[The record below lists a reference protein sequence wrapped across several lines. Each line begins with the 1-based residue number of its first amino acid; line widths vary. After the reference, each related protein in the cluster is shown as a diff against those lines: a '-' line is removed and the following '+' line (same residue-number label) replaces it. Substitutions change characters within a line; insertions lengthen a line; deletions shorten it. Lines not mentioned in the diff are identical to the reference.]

1 MVQLTQELV
10 ERLDDEARA
19 VGLSRSAVIRQA
31 VSEHL
36 ERSQRSAIA
45 RRIVD
50 GYRRVPP
57 AVPDQWGD
65 AAGDADVAV
74 RELSQRLDAEER
86 VAGLD
91 PW

>member
-19 VGLSRSAVIRQA
+19 VGLSRSAIIRQA

-36 ERSQRSAIA
+36 ERSQHAAIT

-50 GYRRVPP
+50 GYRRLPQ
-57 AVPDQWGD
+57 AVPDQWGTTEEQ
-65 AAGDADVAV
+65 AEVAV
-74 RELSQRLDAEER
+74 HEVAQRLDAEER
-86 VAGLD
+86 AAEFG

>member
-1 MVQLTQELV
+1 MVQLTHELV
-10 ERLDDEARA
+10 ERLDDEART
-19 VGLSRSAVIRQA
+19 VGLSRSAIIRQA

-36 ERSQRSAIA
+36 ERSQRSSIT

-65 AAGDADVAV
+65 TASDADLAV
-74 RELSQRLDAEER
+74 RELSQRLDTEER
-86 VAGLD
+86 LAGLD

>member
-1 MVQLTQELV
+1 MVQLTHELV

-19 VGLSRSAVIRQA
+19 VGLSRSAIIRQA

-36 ERSQRSAIA
+36 ERSQQSAIT

-57 AVPDQWGD
+57 ATPDQWGQ
-65 AAGDADVAV
+65 AADDADVAV
-74 RELSQRLDAEER
+74 REVAQRLDAEER
-86 VAGLD
+86 AASLG